1 MAQIQ
6 HWFFWLFLVFF
17 LISHFYEWLLDFL
30 NLKEI
35 KKHLTRIPDLFAKS
49 INFEEYQ
56 KSISYTQSKTHF
68 GWIKTLFEVV
78 LLWAFILTGWFG
90 TLDQF
95 LANAIGAD
103 SIWYP
108 VSYPFMLGAIFYL
121 LGLPFTIYFQ
131 FVLEELFGFNRTT
144 AKTFIL
150 DQIKSGFLALLLG
163 APLLL
168 LIFKTVTWLGDYW
181 WLGAWGLVM
190 FFQFLVAA
198 LFPVLFAPLFYKF
211 TPLEEWELK
220 NSIEALA
227 KKIKFKMM
235 GVFTIDGSKRSSH
248 SNAFFAGMGKARRIV
263 LFDTLL
269 KQLNQDEI
277 ISVLAHEMG
286 HSQKKHIQK
295 SLILSSLMTLL
306 GLWILSL
313 LLKWPPFFQI
323 FGITTPSLHTGI
335 VIFGLISSVF
345 TFFLTPVFNLFSRK
359 NEYEADEFSV
369 QTVKDPD
376 SMISSLVKLSKENL
390 SNLTPHP
397 WYSFYHYSHPTTL
410 ERAEAIRKLS

>member
-1 MAQIQ
+1 MEQTQ
-6 HWFFWLFLVFF
+6 HWFFWLFLAFF
-17 LISHFYEWLLDFL
+17 LISHTYEWSLDVL

-35 KKHLTRIPDLFAKS
+35 KRHISKIPELFS
-49 INFEEYQ
+49 NMITFEDYQ
-56 KSISYTQSKTHF
+56 KSITYTQAKTKF
-68 GWIKTLFEVV
+68 GWYKTLFELT
-78 LLWAFILTGWFG
+78 LLWVFILGGWFG
-90 TLDQF
+90 KFDQI
-95 LANAIGAD
+95 LANSFATG
-103 SIWYP
+103 SIWHQ
-108 VSYPFMLGAIFYL
+108 VSYPFAIGAIFYL
-121 LGLPFTIYFQ
+121 AGLPFTIYYQ
-131 FVLEELFGFNRTT
+131 FVLEERFGFNRTT

-150 DQIKSGFLALLLG
+150 DQIKSGFLAVLLG
-163 APLLL
+163 VPLLM
-168 LIFKTVTWLGDYW
+168 LIFKTVSWLGDYW
-181 WLGAWGLVM
+181 WLGTWGLVM

-211 TPLEEWELK
+211 TPLEEGELK
-220 NSIEALA
+220 NRIEELA
-227 KKIKFKMM
+227 QKIKFKMM

-277 ISVLAHEMG
+277 IAVLAHEMG

-295 SLILSSLMTLL
+295 SLILSASMTLL

-313 LLKWPPFFQI
+313 LLKWPPFFQT
-323 FGITTPSLHTGI
+323 FGITTPSLHTGL

-369 QTVKDPD
+369 QTVKDPE

-410 ERAEAIRKLS
+410 ERAEAIKKI